1 MKIGSSGK
9 PFTDK
14 NGKFDKEK
22 FFIYKQF
29 SPVLTSLSRDGYGV
43 EIVKKHVGD
52 GGVPGLARAIRWR
65 FICLDTQEIET
76 LEKPHDQRREGLFKR
91 HCAGLVGSVS
101 CGVWR

>member
-1 MKIGSSGK
+1 MKVGSSGK

-43 EIVKKHVGD
+43 EIVKNT
-52 GGVPGLARAIRWR
+52 L
-65 FICLDTQEIET
+65 FIYAVERCDKTNACSTKTGRLTITDA
-76 LEKPHDQRREGLFKR
+76 FKR
-91 HCAGLVGSVS
+91 MTSDKQKERILKTLNKK
-101 CGVWR
+101 